1 MGQGCTLRTNIYFSH
16 KTYTSKDDVMD
27 DIELNEKIIK
37 DCESELMQLA
47 IMTEPTKFWRE
58 SEAEV
63 GETPWIWIQNQVL
76 RNIESIKECQ
86 EELSKLRTLLF
97 AWDECHNEEGLAIEP
112 LGGTGYD
119 KSYFWGDFIN
129 SVYPDGT
136 EAYNYRKSIL
146 GDDN

>member
-1 MGQGCTLRTNIYFSH
+1 MLQYVLLAAHLFLHSRTERKHHCAVIYRVAESIDAGNGSNDYYVAPFGKSGCCGMAEFFDFVVDIACFFNIS
-16 KTYTSKDDVMD
+16 
-27 DIELNEKIIK
+27 
-37 DCESELMQLA
+37 
-47 IMTEPTKFWRE
+47 
-58 SEAEV
+58 
-63 GETPWIWIQNQVL
+63 
-76 RNIESIKECQ
+76 IESIKECQ
-86 EELSKLRTLLF
+86 DELSKLRTLLF